1 MQAPHPRALPSAK
14 DFDFLAVPDRRS
26 RREEIPK
33 MKLWKVMQTTAAAA
47 QIANFA
53 RAAEDA
59 GIDGIWAPQLFSP
72 PFPALAAAAMA
83 SSKLKLGTGIALA
96 FTRTP
101 LETALN
107 AIDLDL
113 ISGGRFILGLG
124 TSTREF
130 NERFHGVTY
139 GRPVAHLREVA
150 LAVRQIVSQ
159 CHSGGIGKLEGEY
172 HKMDLTGFRTLTRP
186 VRESIPIYLPALFES
201 TVRLA
206 GEIGDGLIGHPV
218 WSHHWVSNQA
228 KAALDGALAA
238 AGRTRD
244 QIHVNL
250 WIYTAISDRRAEAI
264 DDLRGTIAFYSS
276 IPQYEKYYAAHGFGA
291 QARAV
296 CEAAARGDTAGMIK
310 AVPDEMVNTFGI
322 AGTADE
328 ARERVAKM
336 GEHADSLTLV
346 PPQHMI
352 RGAKI
357 GAYDAA
363 IARTFYGR

>member
-1 MQAPHPRALPSAK
+1 M
-14 DFDFLAVPDRRS
+14 
-26 RREEIPK
+26 
-33 MKLWKVMQTTAAAA
+33 MKLWKVLQATAAAE
-47 QIANFA
+47 IASFV
-53 RAAEDA
+53 RAAEEA
-59 GIDGIWAPQLFSP
+59 GVDGVWAPQLFSP
-72 PFPALAAAAMA
+72 PFPTLAAAAMA
-83 SSKLKLGTGIALA
+83 STKLKLGTGIALA

-113 ISGGRFILGLG
+113 ISGGRLILGLG
-124 TSTREF
+124 TSTRDF

-139 GRPVAHLREVA
+139 GKPVAHLREVVT
-150 LAVRQIVSQ
+150 AVREIVAK
-159 CHSGGIGKLEGEY
+159 CHSGGIGALDGEY
-172 HKMDLTGFRTLTRP
+172 HHMDLREFRTAVKP
-186 VRESIPIYLPALFES
+186 VRNAIPIFLPALFEN
-201 TVRLA
+201 TVKLA

-218 WSHHWVSNQA
+218 WSHHWVSHQA
-228 KAALDGALAA
+228 KAALDRALAA

-250 WIYTAISDRRAEAI
+250 WIYTAISERRQEAI

-296 CEAAARGDTAGMIK
+296 CEAAARGDTGGMIK
-310 AVPDEMVNTFGI
+310 AVPDEMVITFGI

-328 ARERVAKM
+328 ARERVKKM
-336 GEHADSLTLV
+336 SEHADSLTLV
-346 PPQHMI
+346 PPQHLI
-352 RGAKI
+352 RGVKI

>member
-1 MQAPHPRALPSAK
+1 LRSAQ
-14 DFDFLAVPDRRS
+14 DFDFLAVLDRRS

-33 MKLWKVMQTTAAAA
+33 MKLWKVMQAMPAA
-47 QIANFA
+47 QIASFA

-59 GIDGIWAPQLFSP
+59 GVDGIWAPQLFSP

-83 SSKLKLGTGIALA
+83 SSGLKLGTGIALA

-113 ISGGRFILGLG
+113 ISVGRFILGLG

-130 NERFHGVTY
+130 NERFHGVPY
-139 GRPVAHLREVA
+139 GKPVAHLREVA
-150 LAVRQIVSQ
+150 RDVREIVAK
-159 CHSGGIGKLEGEY
+159 CHSGGIGVLEGEY
-172 HKMDLTGFRTLTRP
+172 HKMDLTGFRTATRP

-206 GEIGDGLIGHPV
+206 GEIGDGLIVHPA
-218 WSHHWVSNQA
+218 WSHHWVNNQA

-250 WIYTAISDRRAEAI
+250 WIYTAISEKRQEAI

-296 CEAAARGDTAGMIK
+296 CEAAARGDTAAMIK

-322 AGTADE
+322 ASAADE

-336 GEHADSLTLV
+336 AQHADSLTLV

-352 RGAKI
+352 KGAKI
-357 GAYDAA
+357 RTYDAA

>member
-1 MQAPHPRALPSAK
+1 MT
-14 DFDFLAVPDRRS
+14 
-26 RREEIPK
+26 
-33 MKLWKVMQTTAAAA
+33 MKLWKVMQAMPTA
-47 QIANFA
+47 QIASFV

-59 GIDGIWAPQLFSP
+59 GVDGIWAPQLFSP
-72 PFPALAAAAMA
+72 PFPILAAAAMA
-83 SSKLKLGTGIALA
+83 SSRLKLGTGIALA

-107 AIDLDL
+107 ALDLDL

-150 LAVRQIVSQ
+150 LAVRQIVAK
-159 CHSGGIGKLEGEY
+159 CHSGGIGVLEGKY
-172 HKMDLTGFRTLTRP
+172 HKMDLTGFRTLTRR

-218 WSHHWVSNQA
+218 WSHHWVSHQA
-228 KAALDGALAA
+228 RAALDGALAA
-238 AGRTRD
+238 AGRKRE

-250 WIYTAISDRRAEAI
+250 WIYTAISERRQEAI

-291 QARAV
+291 QARTV
-296 CEAAARGDTAGMIK
+296 CEAAARGDTAAMIK
-310 AVPDEMVNTFGI
+310 AIPDEMVNTFGI

-336 GEHADSLTLV
+336 AEHADSLTLV

-352 RGAKI
+352 KGAKI

-363 IARTFYGR
+363 IARTFYGG

>member
-1 MQAPHPRALPSAK
+1 
-14 DFDFLAVPDRRS
+14 
-26 RREEIPK
+26 
-33 MKLWKVMQTTAAAA
+33 MKLWKVMQAMPAAEIAKFVAAA
-47 QIANFA
+47 
-53 RAAEDA
+53 EET
-59 GIDGIWAPQLFSP
+59 GIDGVWAPQLFSP

-83 SSKLKLGTGIALA
+83 STKLKLGTGIALA

-113 ISGGRFILGLG
+113 ISGGRLVLGLG
-124 TSTREF
+124 TSTRDF

-139 GRPVAHLREVA
+139 GKPVAHLREVA
-150 LAVRQIVSQ
+150 RAVREIVAK
-159 CHSGGIGKLEGEY
+159 CHSGGIGVIEGEY
-172 HKMDLTGFRTLTRP
+172 HRMDLRGFRTATRP
-186 VRESIPIYLPALFES
+186 VRDAIPIYLPALFES

-218 WSHHWVSNQA
+218 WSHQWVSNQA
-228 KAALDGALAA
+228 KAALNGALAA
-238 AGRTRD
+238 AGRTRA

-250 WIYTAISDRRAEAI
+250 WIYTAISERRQDAI

-296 CEAAARGDTAGMIK
+296 CQAAARGDTAEMIK
-310 AVPDEMVNTFGI
+310 AVPDEMVNMFGI
-322 AGTADE
+322 AGTAEE
-328 ARERVAKM
+328 ARDRVAKM
-336 GEHADSLTLV
+336 AQHADSLTLV
-346 PPQHMI
+346 PPQHLI
-352 RGAKI
+352 KGAKI